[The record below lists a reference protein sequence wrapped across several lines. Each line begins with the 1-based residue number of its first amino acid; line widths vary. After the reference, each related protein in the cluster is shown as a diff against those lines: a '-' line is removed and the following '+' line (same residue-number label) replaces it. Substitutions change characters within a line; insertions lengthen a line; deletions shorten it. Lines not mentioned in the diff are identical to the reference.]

1 MRPVRV
7 GIHLPQYGRVASA
20 EAITTA
26 ARAAEDLGFA
36 DVWISDH
43 IVHPAEQSYPSP
55 YLYDP
60 IVTLTWA
67 AACTST
73 IGLGTSVLVLP
84 SHVPLELANQLASI
98 DSLSGG
104 RLTVAGGVG
113 WSERE
118 FEALGHGFHDRGART
133 DEVIDALRVLWSQDP
148 ATFEGE
154 HVSFRDIRLLPKPAH
169 HIPIWIGGMSER
181 AFRRGVEKGDGYQII
196 GVKPPEAAPVVE
208 RLRRDRPEE
217 SFTISL
223 RTGWDPQGMEPDEI
237 RAEADA
243 FAEAG
248 VQHVVSAPWRSDLD
262 SWLRSME
269 LLAGLVLDR

>member
-1 MRPVRV
+1 MRV

-26 ARAAEDLGFA
+26 ARAAEGLGFA

-43 IVHPAEQSYPSP
+43 VVHPAEQEYPSP

-67 AACTST
+67 AAST
-73 IGLGTSVLVLP
+73 ERIGLGTSVLVLP
-84 SHVPLELANQLASI
+84 HHGTLELANQLASI

-104 RLTVAGGVG
+104 RLTVAAGVG

-118 FEALGHGFHDRGART
+118 FDALGHDFATRGARM
-133 DEVIDALRVLWSQDP
+133 DEMLDALRVAWTDDP
-148 ATFEGE
+148 ATFEGD
-154 HVSFRDIRLLPKPAH
+154 HVSFRDVRVLPAPAH
-169 HIPIWIGGMSER
+169 PIPIWIGGMSER
-181 AFRRGVEKGDGYQII
+181 ALRRGVEKGDGHQLI
-196 GVKPPEAAPVVE
+196 GVKPAEAVPAIE
-208 RLRRDRPEE
+208 RLRRDRREE

-223 RTGWDPQGMEPDEI
+223 RTGWDPQGMDPDEI

-243 FAEAG
+243 YAEAG
-248 VQHVVSAPWRSDLD
+248 VQHVVSAPWRNDLD

-269 LLAGLVLDR
+269 LLAELVIDR